1 MREFLEI
8 DDPAG
13 FIKVA
18 RESSVI
24 IRIDPLLLANMYGLM
39 FFIDMGK
46 ISEDDVREVFQNLR
60 EKMVFVKNAEKSDLI
75 SSFLKGRQR

>member
-24 IRIDPLLLANMYGLM
+24 IRIDPFLLANMYGLM

-46 ISEDDVREVFQNLR
+46 ISEDEVREVFQNLR
-60 EKMVFVKNAEKSDLI
+60 EKMVFVKNAEKSDSI
-75 SSFLKGRQR
+75 SSFLKERQR